1 MTPRNKIMV
10 CDDDES
16 IAEVIQVVLEMSDM
30 EVEVECDSSKL
41 CSRIQIMNPKVL
53 LIDLWMPKM
62 SGDKVIKHLRSI
74 DEFKNLYIV
83 CISASM
89 DGMHVAMEAGANAF
103 LPKPFNMDDIL
114 NAVDKGIA
122 A

>member
-1 MTPRNKIMV
+1 MV

-16 IAEVIQVVLEMSDM
+16 IAEVIQVILEMSDM

-41 CSRIQIMNPKVL
+41 CSRIQGMNPKVL

-62 SGDKVIKHLRSI
+62 SGDKVIKYLRSKE
-74 DEFKNLYIV
+74 EFKNLYIV

-89 DGMHVAMEAGANAF
+89 DGRDVAMEAGANAF
-103 LPKPFNMDDIL
+103 LPKPFNMDDIVNL
-114 NAVDKGIA
+114 VDKGIA